1 MPLSPTG
8 PDLSF
13 LDDPPSENEELASA
27 WATAIGDYA
36 SDIVSAPEVV
46 EGTAELATAA
56 LEASLIGTLPLGLTP
71 PYAANVFD
79 APMVTFG
86 TAIAAGMAPAF
97 VGTPPALPFSTTV
110 FPSGVLYPDTESAK
124 SGIGALIYAW
134 FNSGTATSVA
144 GVGPTPWS

>member
-13 LDDPPSENEELASA
+13 LDALPSENEEIASA

-36 SDIVSAPEVV
+36 SGIISAPLVP
-46 EGTAELATAA
+46 GTAEAAMAA

-86 TAIAAGMAPAF
+86 TTIAAGMAPTF
-97 VGTPPALPFSTTV
+97 IGVPPLAPFSMTV
-110 FPSGVLYPDTESAK
+110 FPPGITYPDAESAK
-124 SGIGALIYAW
+124 SAIGALIYAW
-134 FNSGTATSVA
+134 FFSGTATPSV
-144 GVGPTPWS
+144 GGSPIPWS

>member
-36 SDIVSAPEVV
+36 SGIVSAPEVV
-46 EGTAELATAA
+46 ASTAELATAA
-56 LEASLIGTLPLGLTP
+56 LEASLIGTLPSGNDGG
-71 PYAANVFD
+71 AAAIFD
-79 APMVTFG
+79 APMVAFG
-86 TAIAAGMAPAF
+86 LAIVAGMLPAF
-97 VGTPPALPFSTTV
+97 IGTPPALPFALTV
-110 FPSGVLYPDTESAK
+110 FPPGTLYPDTESAK

-134 FNSGTATSVA
+134 FTAGTATSAA
-144 GVGPTPWS
+144 GVGPTAWS

>member
-36 SDIVSAPEVV
+36 SDIVSAPLVP
-46 EGTAELATAA
+46 GTAEGAMAA
-56 LEASLIGTLPLGLTP
+56 LEASLIGTLPSGN
-71 PYAANVFD
+71 AIGAEGIFD
-79 APMVTFG
+79 APMIAFG
-86 TAIAAGMAPAF
+86 ATIVAGMLPAF
-97 VGTPPALPFSTTV
+97 IGIPPASSFSSVV
-110 FPSGVLYPDTESAK
+110 FPEGTLYPDTESAK

-134 FNSGTATSVA
+134 FFSGTATPSV
-144 GVGPTPWS
+144 GGSPIPWS

>member
-36 SDIVSAPEVV
+36 SDIASAPEAVP
-46 EGTAELATAA
+46 GTAEAATAA
-56 LEASLIGTLPLGLTP
+56 LEASLIETLPSGNDGLAT
-71 PYAANVFD
+71 AIFD
-79 APMVTFG
+79 VPMVTFG
-86 TAIAAGMAPAF
+86 LAIVAGMLPTF

-110 FPSGVLYPDTESAK
+110 FPPGVLYPDAESAK

-134 FNSGTATSVA
+134 FNSGTATPSV
-144 GVGPTPWS
+144 GGSPIQWS

>member
-36 SDIVSAPEVV
+36 SGIVSAPEAVP
-46 EGTAELATAA
+46 GTAEAATAA
-56 LEASLIGTLPLGLTP
+56 LEESLIVTLPLGLT
-71 PYAANVFD
+71 AAAAGVFD
-79 APMVTFG
+79 APMIAFG
-86 TAIAAGMAPAF
+86 VLIAAGMAPAF
-97 VGTPPALPFSTTV
+97 IGVPPALPFSTTV
-110 FPSGVLYPDTESAK
+110 FPPGTLYPDTESAK

-134 FNSGTATSVA
+134 FTAGTATSVA